1 MDIGSLRH
9 SVRLENPTTV
19 TADGDGG
26 FTTSW
31 AMLSP
36 GIVYASIEPAT
47 QRSLERLVANAVSS
61 DASHVVT
68 MRYHPSVTTKTRIVF
83 ATRVLNVVGIQNVNE
98 RNEVLRLA
106 CVEQVA

>member
-9 SVRLENPTTV
+9 SVRLENPTL

-26 FTTSW
+26 YTTSW

-36 GIVYASIEPAT
+36 GIVSASIEPAT
-47 QRSLERLVANAVSS
+47 QRSLERLVSNAVSS

-68 MRYHPSVTTKTRIVF
+68 MRYHSGVTTKTRVVF
-83 ATRVLNVVGIQNVNE
+83 LGRTLNVVGVQNIEE
-98 RNEVLRLA
+98 RNEILRLA